1 MENDILLK
9 INDHDHEIKSLKHRM
24 DGVEAKQNDIYNLTL
39 SVHDLAKSVEGL
51 AKSQAEQR
59 RRLEALE
66 KEPAENAKFY
76 RRTIISCIITAVVG
90 ALVGAAIALI
100 LK

>member
-1 MENDILLK
+1 MENDIPLK

-24 DGVEAKQNDIYNLTL
+24 DCVEAKQNDIYNLTL

-51 AKSQAEQR
+51 AKSQAEQGH
-59 RRLEALE
+59 RLEALE

-100 LK
+100 L